1 MVKPKTFAHAV
12 DLKWGGTG
20 CKSHYCQVLN
30 ILAVMMS
37 FTLILLVVHKTPPE
51 TIALHLKKINMAM
64 ATISKHAQFIK
75 SDR

>member
-12 DLKWGGTG
+12 DLKWGGAG

-51 TIALHLKKINMAM
+51 TIALHLKENKHGNGNNIKTC
-64 ATISKHAQFIK
+64 TIY
-75 SDR
+75 